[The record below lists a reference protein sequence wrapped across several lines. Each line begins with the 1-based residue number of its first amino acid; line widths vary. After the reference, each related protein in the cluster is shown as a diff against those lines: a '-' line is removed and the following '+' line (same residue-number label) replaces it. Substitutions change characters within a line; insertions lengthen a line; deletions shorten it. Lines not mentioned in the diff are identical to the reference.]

1 MDGAPSHHGS
11 SAAGTRGFRREHF
24 APASTFS
31 PPESDLEHQLAAL
44 WEAVLNIEGLG
55 IDDDFFEVG
64 GESFAAVTLFT
75 EMERF
80 LGEMP
85 PLSIL
90 LDYPTI
96 RRLAA
101 FLEQAGA
108 AAGGGLVIPLR
119 TQGRRLSLFSA
130 HAAHGNVLFVR
141 KLLPFLGDEQPLY
154 AIRARGL
161 REGEAAHCTFEVMAA
176 DYVEEIRR
184 VQPEGPY
191 VLTGHCIGGIIAFEM
206 AQRLKALGQ
215 DVAAIVMIDPEY
227 HPNAVPWLYW
237 RDPGALQVRLLL
249 TILRPLWFARRW
261 LRRIRGRLAAR
272 PVVERTT
279 ETGDN
284 RRRQNAVIAG
294 LGAALRA
301 YRPKRHVGRVVI
313 LCSAERRGYL
323 ANAAIG
329 WHSLAPDVE
338 FIEIGGSHDEVFFDA
353 LPAVGKTLEGIL
365 ARFEPASPPPLQRV
379 AVD

>member
-1 MDGAPSHHGS
+1 MDGAPSHYGS
-11 SAAGTRGFRREHF
+11 SAAGTRRFRREHF
-24 APASTFS
+24 APASAFS
-31 PPESDLEHQLAAL
+31 PPESDLEHQLATL

-85 PLSIL
+85 LLSTL

-261 LRRIRGRLAAR
+261 LRRIRDGLAGR

-279 ETGDN
+279 ETGNN

-329 WHSLAPDVE
+329 WRSLAPDVE

-365 ARFEPASPPPLQRV
+365 ARFEPASPPPPQRV
-379 AVD
+379 AAE